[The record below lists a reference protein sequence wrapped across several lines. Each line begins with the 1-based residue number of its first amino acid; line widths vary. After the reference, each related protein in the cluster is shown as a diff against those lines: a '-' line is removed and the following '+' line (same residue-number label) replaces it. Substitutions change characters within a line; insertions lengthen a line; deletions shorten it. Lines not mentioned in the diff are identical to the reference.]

1 MVVFVLAI
9 ALEISPEAAASPN
22 YVLAAPDYVP
32 ESDLE
37 EEPLL
42 DDLSGNNIFE
52 TARLEGEE
60 NGKMILDLIDKGLL
74 VYPMVLGEDGQ
85 TKPKKYF
92 EFSKEQLQDECDV
105 QATSIILPDL
115 PPDVYLLV
123 NHQEA

>member
-1 MVVFVLAI
+1 MPPVTYSAATHFRGLTNWYPEPREMVVFVLAI

-52 TARLEGEE
+52 TARLE
-60 NGKMILDLIDKGLL
+60 
-74 VYPMVLGEDGQ
+74 
-85 TKPKKYF
+85 
-92 EFSKEQLQDECDV
+92 V
-105 QATSIILPDL
+105 QAAPRTTRTTLDCTYTTCFTPSTTIL
-115 PPDVYLLV
+115 V
-123 NHQEA
+123 